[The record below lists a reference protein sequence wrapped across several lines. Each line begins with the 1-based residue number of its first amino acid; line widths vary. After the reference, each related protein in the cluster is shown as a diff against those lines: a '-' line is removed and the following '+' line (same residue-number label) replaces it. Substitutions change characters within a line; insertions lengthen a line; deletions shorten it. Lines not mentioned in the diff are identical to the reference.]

1 MKHFVLT
8 MVMAARNLLRNR
20 RRTLSTLLAIA
31 VGLVGLTFLD
41 GYITYSIRGLRE
53 VVIHSGTGHIQAAL
67 SPGYFDE
74 GDDDPIPFML
84 PEAKKLEAELRSLPE
99 VADVVPTLSFFAV
112 IAAKGRT
119 STAQVSALPIAQAK
133 ADLDELDIAAGR
145 DLEPGEKGRI
155 LVGRGLARKLGLA
168 PGDRVSLFAVSEGGG
183 VNTLS
188 YTIAGTTSTIIA
200 ALDNVSVSMDLGDAS
215 TLLGT
220 EAVPRLTVFLKST
233 GDTARVAAI
242 LAAASAGGPS
252 AGGALEAASG
262 LTFRTWEDLSPY
274 YRQASSVYR
283 MILAVARLIVLVVAL
298 FSISGT
304 LSLAIL
310 ERLRE
315 IGTLRTFGS
324 RRSHVV
330 AMFLVEGLALGLV
343 GVLVG
348 AALGWGGVAAV
359 NAAGGMTVP
368 PQPGTSSALTILFRP
383 ELSTFVQNALWV
395 LLAAA
400 AGALVPAA
408 LSSRRVIA
416 ELLRSQ

>member
-1 MKHFVLT
+1 M
-8 MVMAARNLLRNR
+8 
-20 RRTLSTLLAIA
+20 
-31 VGLVGLTFLD
+31 
-41 GYITYSIRGLRE
+41 
-53 VVIHSGTGHIQAAL
+53 
-67 SPGYFDE
+67 
-74 GDDDPIPFML
+74 
-84 PEAKKLEAELRSLPE
+84 
-99 VADVVPTLSFFAV
+99 
-112 IAAKGRT
+112 
-119 STAQVSALPIAQAK
+119 
-133 ADLDELDIAAGR
+133 
-145 DLEPGEKGRI
+145 
-155 LVGRGLARKLGLA
+155 
-168 PGDRVSLFAVSEGGG
+168 SEGGG

-348 AALGWGGVAAV
+348 AALGWGGVAEGQRRGRDDHAPP
-359 NAAGGMTVP
+359 AGDELRAHHTCSDPSLP
-368 PQPGTSSALTILFRP
+368 P
-383 ELSTFVQNALWV
+383 
-395 LLAAA
+395 
-400 AGALVPAA
+400 
-408 LSSRRVIA
+408 SSRAPCGYSGRGGRGPRAGRSILPARHRRAAQIQIGVRHEDFLRLPYIMPGPRTALGAQSPA
-416 ELLRSQ
+416 ELLERSTSARRYRT

>member
-1 MKHFVLT
+1 MKHLALT
-8 MVMAARNLLRNR
+8 IVMAARNLLRNR
-20 RRTLSTLLAIA
+20 RRTVSTLLAIA

-41 GYITYSIRGLRE
+41 GYITYSLRGLRE

-67 SPGYFDE
+67 SPSYFDE

-84 PEAKKLEAELRSLPE
+84 PDAKRLEAELRALPE
-99 VADVVPTLSFFAV
+99 VADVVPTLSFIAV
-112 IAAKGRT
+112 ISAKGRT
-119 STAQVSALPIAQAK
+119 STAQVNALPIAQAK
-133 ADLDELDIAAGR
+133 ADLEEREIAAGR

-168 PGDRVSLFAVSEGGG
+168 PGDRVSLFAVGEGGG
-183 VNTLS
+183 VDTLS
-188 YTIAGTTSTIIA
+188 YAIAGTTSTIIA

-220 EAVPRLTVFLKST
+220 EDVPRLTVFLKST
-233 GDTARVAAI
+233 GDTERVAAR
-242 LAAASAGGPS
+242 LAAAGSGG
-252 AGGALEAASG
+252 AGALEAAAG
-262 LTFRTWEDLSPY
+262 LTFRTWEELSPY
-274 YRQASSVYR
+274 YRQADSVYR
-283 MILAVARLIVLVVAL
+283 MIFAVARLIVLVVAL

-324 RRSHVV
+324 RRSHIAV
-330 AMFLVEGLALGLV
+330 MFLAEGLALGLV
-343 GVLVG
+343 GVLAG
-348 AALGWGGVAAV
+348 AALGWGGTAAI

-368 PQPGTSSALTILFRP
+368 PQPGTSSAITIFFRP
-383 ELSTFVQNALWV
+383 ELSTFVRNALWV
-395 LLAAA
+395 LLAATV
-400 AGALVPAA
+400 GALVPAS

-416 ELLRSQ
+416 ELLRSK